1 MNATE
6 RHGHANITASN
17 QVEEVFLWSYVAIAI
32 LCGLIG
38 GLGNGLVIY
47 FGYRNPKSGAFVYLN
62 KVVINLA
69 ITDFFYCVLAV
80 PLTTIYYLW
89 GKL

>member
-6 RHGHANITASN
+6 RYGHTNITAN
-17 QVEEVFLWSYVAIAI
+17 KQVDEVFLWSYIAIAT

-47 FGYRNPKSGAFVYLN
+47 LGNRNPKSGAFVYLN
-62 KVVINLA
+62 KVVRNLA
-69 ITDFFYCVLAV
+69 VTDFLYCVLGI
-80 PLTTIYYLW
+80 PLLGIYYFW